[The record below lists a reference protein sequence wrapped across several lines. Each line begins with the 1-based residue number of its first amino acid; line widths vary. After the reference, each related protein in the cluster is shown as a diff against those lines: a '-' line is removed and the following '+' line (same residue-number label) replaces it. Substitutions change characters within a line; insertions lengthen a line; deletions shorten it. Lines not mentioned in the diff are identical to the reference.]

1 MLNITDWT
9 IIGIALAAA
18 TIALLF
24 LRPQTN
30 SRDLSRLRDLR
41 LQAEQEQRQSAEWI
55 STLKQAAEQ
64 ADTWSEQAK
73 RHTQNIELYEA
84 KCQAH
89 CEESK
94 ELLEQLRT
102 QVSTIDPLH
111 SSSMSNPHLDQ
122 APANQSV
129 QDVADEIIYGVKDEV
144 IHSIKN

>member
-24 LRPQTN
+24 LRPQTH
-30 SRDLSRLRDLR
+30 SRDLHRLRDLR

-55 STLKQAAEQ
+55 STLKQAAQQ
-64 ADTWSEQAK
+64 ADTLTEQAK
-73 RHTQNIELYEA
+73 RYAQNIELYEA

-94 ELLEQLRT
+94 ELLEQLRN
-102 QVSTIDPLH
+102 QI
-111 SSSMSNPHLDQ
+111 SSLSQLSKTALPNQQSAQ
-122 APANQSV
+122 APANQSTHAH
-129 QDVADEIIYGVKDEV
+129 DAMIYGA
-144 IHSIKN
+144 KN